1 VYATTAACDPAALEA
16 AFVALEREG
25 AAMLARAGIVPE
37 RRSFERSF
45 DARYE
50 RQSHELSVPVARAT
64 IDAAAVAEAAAAFHD
79 RHRQTYG
86 HDNRSEPV
94 QLVSVRVAAIGAI
107 APLVIRDPPV
117 PSQAGAI
124 KGRRQV
130 WFRATGAT
138 DAAILDRARMVVG
151 MEIPGPTVIESVES
165 TILVPPGW
173 QARMDDDGFVLLS
186 RAQSGGCRQ

>member
-1 VYATTAACDPAALEA
+1 
-16 AFVALEREG
+16 
-25 AAMLARAGIVPE
+25 MLDRAGIAPE
-37 RRSFERSF
+37 RRRFERSF

-50 RQSHELSVPVARAT
+50 RQSHELSVPVARTT
-64 IDAAAVAEAAAAFHD
+64 IDASAVAEVAAAFHD

-94 QLVSVRVAAIGAI
+94 QLVSVRVAAIGTI

-117 PSQAGAI
+117 PCETGAV

-130 WFRATGAT
+130 WFHATGVT
-138 DAAILDRARMVVG
+138 EAAILDRARMAVG
-151 MEIPGPTVIESVES
+151 MAIPGPTVIESVES

-173 QARMDDDGFVLLS
+173 QARMDDDGFVRLS
-186 RAQSGGCRQ
+186 RTQPGGSRQ